1 MSFPARTSASAERPA
16 PPNIVFILADDLGY
30 GDLGCYG
37 GRLAPTPNLDRMARE
52 GVRFTQYYSASPI
65 CSPSRTGVTTG
76 MFPARWRITSYLQTR
91 AGNRGCEQADFL
103 DPRAPSLTRT
113 LKAAGYATAHIGK
126 WHMGGGRDVADAPPF
141 RDYGFDEHAG
151 TYESPQP
158 HPDITATDWIWSPK
172 DKVPRHARTAFFVD
186 KTLDFLRRHKGR
198 PCYVNL
204 WPDDTHDP
212 YVPSEERLKE
222 HARALPAEQKF
233 CAVLDEFDRQ
243 MGRLFAG
250 LKQLGVEETT
260 LVIFTSDN
268 GALPNFRGLRNG
280 GLRGSKLSLYEGGIR
295 MPFIVRW
302 PGHVPAGRVDQQ
314 SVLCAVDLFPS
325 LCAVAGAAL
334 PKDAAFDG
342 EDLSGALLG
351 KPAARRRPLY
361 WEYGR
366 NEKFFRYPQGAGRSP
381 NVAVR
386 DGKWKLLVN
395 ADGTRAELYDLS
407 RDPKET
413 IDLAAQQ
420 PEIAARL
427 SREAIEWRQ
436 SLPR

>member
-1 MSFPARTSASAERPA
+1 
-16 PPNIVFILADDLGY
+16 
-30 GDLGCYG
+30 
-37 GRLAPTPNLDRMARE
+37 
-52 GVRFTQYYSASPI
+52 
-65 CSPSRTGVTTG
+65 
-76 MFPARWRITSYLQTR
+76 
-91 AGNRGCEQADFL
+91 
-103 DPRAPSLTRT
+103 
-113 LKAAGYATAHIGK
+113 
-126 WHMGGGRDVADAPPF
+126 
-141 RDYGFDEHAG
+141 
-151 TYESPQP
+151 
-158 HPDITATDWIWSPK
+158 
-172 DKVPRHARTAFFVD
+172 
-186 KTLDFLRRHKGR
+186 
-198 PCYVNL
+198 
-204 WPDDTHDP
+204 
-212 YVPSEERLKE
+212 
-222 HARALPAEQKF
+222 
-233 CAVLDEFDRQ
+233 
-243 MGRLFAG
+243 
-250 LKQLGVEETT
+250 